1 MKVEHGRRW
10 TLIVVREG
18 DASSRTLEVSRI
30 RLLVLGALAVGT
42 IGTAAF
48 LGGRWSG
55 YASAAGRM
63 AALEAEASDLQQENR
78 ALVAVAERVERL
90 EARYGQLR
98 SVMGGEVVES
108 RRDILLP
115 PLADGAGGTR
125 PTGREEEEPEF
136 LWPLVERGF
145 VTRSFSD
152 TTAAPFGGHVGVD
165 IAVPAGSYVRS
176 ARFGRVAEAG
186 EDPEYGKYVRVEHD
200 RNIVS
205 LYAHNSW
212 LFVAVGD
219 SVETG
224 EVVALSGNS
233 GRSTAPHL
241 HVELELN
248 GEPIDPLVYLSQ
260 GT

>member
-1 MKVEHGRRW
+1 MTSEGGRRW

-18 DASSRTLEVSRI
+18 EASSRTLELSRV
-30 RLLVLGALAVGT
+30 RLLVLGLVVFGGIWALAFV
-42 IGTAAF
+42 A
-48 LGGRWSG
+48 GRWSG
-55 YASAAGRM
+55 YAAAGDTV
-63 AALEAEASDLQQENR
+63 AALEQEASELREENR
-78 ALVAVAERVERL
+78 TLAAVAQRVGIL
-90 EARYGQLR
+90 EGRYRQLR
-98 SVMGGEVVES
+98 SVMGGDVAES

-115 PLADGAGGTR
+115 PLSDEGAGR
-125 PTGREEEEPEF
+125 SAVRDEEEPDF

-145 VTRSFSD
+145 VTRSFDD

-176 ARFGRVAEAG
+176 SRFGRVTDAG
-186 EDPEYGKYVRVEHD
+186 EDPEYGKFVRVAHD
-200 RNIVS
+200 RGAVS

-212 LFVAVGD
+212 LFVEAGD

-224 EVVALSGNS
+224 EVIALSGNS

-241 HVELELN
+241 HVELEVN
-248 GEPIDPLVYLSQ
+248 GDPVDPLGYLAD

>member
-1 MKVEHGRRW
+1 MSAEHGRPW
-10 TLIVVREG
+10 TLIVVRAGE
-18 DASSRTLEVSRI
+18 ASSHTLELSKT
-30 RLLVLGALAVGT
+30 RLLLLAVLGFGVLPALAFV
-42 IGTAAF
+42 A
-48 LGGRWSG
+48 GRWSG
-55 YASAAGRM
+55 QLAARSTIT
-63 AALEAEASDLQQENR
+63 ALEREASDLQRENR
-78 ALVAVAERVERL
+78 ALAAVAERVDHL
-90 EARYGQLR
+90 EAAYRQLR
-98 SVMGGEVVES
+98 SVMGGEVAES

-115 PLADGAGGTR
+115 PLAADRTGGR
-125 PTGREEEEPEF
+125 PTAREENEPAF

-145 VTRSFSD
+145 LTRSFDD

-186 EDPEYGKYVRVEHD
+186 EDEEYGRYVRVEHD
-200 RNIVS
+200 RDMMT

-212 LFVAVGD
+212 LFVEVGD

-224 EVVALSGNS
+224 EVIALSGNS

-248 GEPIDPLVYLSQ
+248 GDPVDPLGYLVE